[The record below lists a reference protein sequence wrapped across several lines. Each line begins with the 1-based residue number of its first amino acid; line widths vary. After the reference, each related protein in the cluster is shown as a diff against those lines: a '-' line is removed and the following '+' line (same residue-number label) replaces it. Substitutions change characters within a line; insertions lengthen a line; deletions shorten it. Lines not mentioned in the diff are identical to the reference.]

1 MGDRRPKIQY
11 EQLPLAFMTEDRGDA
26 PVAGQEGTESPSA
39 KRGPEDPATG
49 ESLME
54 EVCRRENLEV
64 AWHQVRSNQ
73 GSPGVDGRT
82 IDETRD
88 YLREHWP
95 TIRDQLLNGTYE
107 PLPVRRVEIA
117 KPDGGVRKLGI
128 PTVLDRLI
136 QQAILQVLQS
146 RWDPTF
152 SEHSYGFRPGRSAH
166 QAVAQAQSY
175 VAEGYEFV
183 VDIDL
188 EKFFD
193 RVNHDI
199 LMDRVAKRISDKR
212 LLRLIRAYL
221 NAGVM
226 ENGLVGPTD
235 EGVPQGGPLS
245 PLLSNLVLD
254 EFDRELTR
262 RGLRFCRYADDC
274 NIYMGS
280 HRAGERVMKS
290 VSLFLTTR
298 LQLKVN
304 ESKSAVAR
312 SGERKFLGFTISN
325 DAEPIRQIAAKALQ
339 KFKERIRE
347 LTSRTL
353 GVSVPQLI
361 APLARYLIGW
371 RGYFGFCQ
379 TPIVVRNLDAW
390 IRRRLRMYIWRQW
403 KNGRTRY
410 AHLRRLGVS
419 HSHAAIAAGARSGS
433 WRMAR
438 HVTVQQALPNA
449 YFDSIGLPRLAVS
462 PTA

>member
-1 MGDRRPKIQY
+1 MDDKRQKN
-11 EQLPLAFMTEDRGDA
+11 QLVLAFMEEDRGEA
-26 PVAGQEGTESPSA
+26 PKGLSEGTESSA
-39 KRGPEDPATG
+39 GKRGTESPAIA
-49 ESLME
+49 EQLME
-54 EVCRRENLEV
+54 EVCERENLKEALKRV
-64 AWHQVRSNQ
+64 KANK
-73 GSPGVDGRT
+73 GSAGVDGMTVQQLPR
-82 IDETRD
+82 
-88 YLREHWP
+88 YLVKHWP
-95 TIRDQLLNGTYE
+95 EHRDQLLSGTYK
-107 PLPVRRVEIA
+107 PQPVRRVEIA

-136 QQAILQVLQS
+136 QQAILQVLQG

-166 QAVAQAQSY
+166 QAVVQAQSY
-175 VAEGYEFV
+175 VAEGHEWV

-199 LMDRVAKRISDKR
+199 LMDRVARRISDKR

-226 ENGLVGPTD
+226 EDGLVGPTD

-274 NIYMGS
+274 NIYVGRRRS
-280 HRAGERVMKS
+280 GERVMAS
-290 VSLFLTTR
+290 VCRFLTTR

-325 DAEPIRQIAAKALQ
+325 DVEP
-339 KFKERIRE
+339 
-347 LTSRTL
+347 
-353 GVSVPQLI
+353 
-361 APLARYLIGW
+361 
-371 RGYFGFCQ
+371 
-379 TPIVVRNLDAW
+379 
-390 IRRRLRMYIWRQW
+390 
-403 KNGRTRY
+403 TRSEE
-410 AHLRRLGVS
+410 H
-419 HSHAAIAAGARSGS
+419 
-433 WRMAR
+433 
-438 HVTVQQALPNA
+438 T
-449 YFDSIGLPRLAVS
+449 
-462 PTA
+462 